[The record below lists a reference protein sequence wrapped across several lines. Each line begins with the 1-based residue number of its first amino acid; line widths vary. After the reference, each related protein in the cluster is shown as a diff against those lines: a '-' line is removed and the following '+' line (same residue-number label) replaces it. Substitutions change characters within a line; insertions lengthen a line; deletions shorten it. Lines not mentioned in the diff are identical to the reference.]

1 MSLKLLFQR
10 MRRGFSFVRAYRS
23 AIFAILVLAFAVAGL
38 NALEPLILKYLFD
51 ELGGRLSAVPLM
63 TGLALLLG
71 LIAAREGASSLSN
84 YMTWKT
90 RLGIHYLLLEAAVG
104 KLQKLPVS
112 FHRNETVGAITTKL
126 DRGIQGFLGAVTEIA
141 FNALPALLFLA
152 ISIYIMSSLD
162 MFLTAVVL
170 VFTPL
175 PVVITALASS
185 EHIRRERTLMD
196 RWIRIYSRFNEVLSG
211 IVTVKS
217 FAMEDEEKKRFLDG
231 VSDANRIVVRGV
243 GIDTGIGASQN
254 LITALARVTAIAAG
268 AVLMMRGQITLG
280 TLIAFL
286 GYLGGLFGPV
296 QGISN
301 ILRTVRTAS
310 VSLEAV
316 LSILD
321 APDMVEDRPNAK
333 PIGSLRGDVKFEKV
347 RFSYDPLQK
356 PVLDRIDLTVRPGEM
371 IALVGPSGAGKSTMM
386 ALIQRLYDPTDGCI
400 RVDGTDV
407 RDVTQ
412 QSLRKQIGIV
422 LQEAL
427 LFNDTARNNIAYGK
441 PNADMDEIISVAK
454 IANAHEF
461 ILRMPQGYETVLG
474 ERGNRLSAGEKQRI
488 AIARA
493 LLKNPPILILD
504 EATSALDTR
513 TEALVQ
519 EALEKLFHGRTTFV
533 IAHRLSTVVSAD
545 RILVLKDGRIIEEGR
560 HEKLMSRKG
569 FYASMVF
576 QQAKGMFPS
585 AQGAFNLPLVDGTG
599 KPVTFN

>member
-1 MSLKLLFQR
+1 
-10 MRRGFSFVRAYRS
+10 MRRGFSFVRAYRP
-23 AIFAILVLAFAVAGL
+23 AIAAILLLAFAVAGL

-51 ELGGRLSAVPLM
+51 ELGGGLSATPLM

-71 LIAAREGASSLSN
+71 LIAAREGASALSN

-104 KLQKLPVS
+104 RLQKLPVS

-141 FNALPALLFLA
+141 FNALPALLFLV

-162 MFLTAVVL
+162 FFLTAVVL

-175 PVVITALASS
+175 PVAITALTSS

-196 RWIRIYSRFNEVLSG
+196 RWVKIYSRFNEVLSG

-217 FAMEDEEKKRFLDG
+217 FAMEDEEKKRFLSG

-243 GIDTGIGASQN
+243 GIDTGVGASQN
-254 LITALARVTAIAAG
+254 IVIALARVAAIAAG
-268 AVLMMRGQITLG
+268 AVLMLRGQITLG
-280 TLIAFL
+280 TLVAFL

-301 ILRTVRTAS
+301 ILKTIRTAS

-321 APDMVEDRPNAK
+321 APDMLEDRPGAK
-333 PIGSLRGDVKFEKV
+333 PIGPVRGEVRFEKV

-371 IALVGPSGAGKSTMM
+371 IAMVGPSGAGKSTLM
-386 ALIQRLYDPTDGCI
+386 ALVQRLYDPTDGCI
-400 RVDGTDV
+400 RVDGTDL
-407 RDVTQ
+407 RDISQ
-412 QSLRKQIGIV
+412 QSLRKQIGVV

-441 PNADMDEIISVAK
+441 PDADIDEIIRVAR

-504 EATSALDTR
+504 EATSSLDAR

-519 EALEKLFHGRTTFV
+519 EALEKLFRGRTTFV

-545 RILVLKDGRIIEEGR
+545 RIIVLKDGRIIEEGR
-560 HEKLMSRKG
+560 HEKLMARKG

-576 QQAKGMFPS
+576 QQTKGMFPS
-585 AQGAFNLPLVDGTG
+585 AQGAFNLPPVDETG

>member
-1 MSLKLLFQR
+1 
-10 MRRGFSFVRAYRS
+10 
-23 AIFAILVLAFAVAGL
+23 
-38 NALEPLILKYLFD
+38 
-51 ELGGRLSAVPLM
+51 
-63 TGLALLLG
+63 
-71 LIAAREGASSLSN
+71 
-84 YMTWKT
+84 
-90 RLGIHYLLLEAAVG
+90 
-104 KLQKLPVS
+104 
-112 FHRNETVGAITTKL
+112 
-126 DRGIQGFLGAVTEIA
+126 
-141 FNALPALLFLA
+141 
-152 ISIYIMSSLD
+152 
-162 MFLTAVVL
+162 
-170 VFTPL
+170 
-175 PVVITALASS
+175 
-185 EHIRRERTLMD
+185 
-196 RWIRIYSRFNEVLSG
+196 
-211 IVTVKS
+211 
-217 FAMEDEEKKRFLDG
+217 
-231 VSDANRIVVRGV
+231 
-243 GIDTGIGASQN
+243 
-254 LITALARVTAIAAG
+254 
-268 AVLMMRGQITLG
+268 MMRGQITLG

-585 AQGAFNLPLVDGTG
+585 ARGAFNLPLVDGTG